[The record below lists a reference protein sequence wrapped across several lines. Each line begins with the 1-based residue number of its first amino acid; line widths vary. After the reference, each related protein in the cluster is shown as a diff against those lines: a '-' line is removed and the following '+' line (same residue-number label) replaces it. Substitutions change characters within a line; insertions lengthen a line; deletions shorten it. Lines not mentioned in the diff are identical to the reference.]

1 MKDTIIMF
9 DNTKDDVS
17 LGKIQGSYNDVLIGF
32 TTLIYQEA
40 IKTNKKPTDIA
51 LDLLDTVRDNEIT
64 LYEYMK
70 NNKELYNEKDKHNKS

>member
-1 MKDTIIMF
+1 MKDTIIIF

-40 IKTNKKPTDIA
+40 IRTNKRPADIA

-64 LYEYMK
+64 LYNYMK
-70 NNKELYNEKDKHNKS
+70 NNKEINNDINKN

>member
-1 MKDTIIMF
+1 MKDTIIIF
-9 DNTKDDVS
+9 DNTKDDVI

-32 TTLIYQEA
+32 TTLIYQAA
-40 IKTNKKPTDIA
+40 IKTNKRPADIA

-70 NNKELYNEKDKHNKS
+70 NNKELNNDINKN